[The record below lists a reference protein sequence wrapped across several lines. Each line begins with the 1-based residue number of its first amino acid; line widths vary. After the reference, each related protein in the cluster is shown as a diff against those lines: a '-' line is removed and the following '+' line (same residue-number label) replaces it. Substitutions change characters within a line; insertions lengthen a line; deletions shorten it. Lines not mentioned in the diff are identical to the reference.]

1 MNFYKDILRV
11 FLFEHSLIEN
21 IYFFALFV
29 LSVFFGNKFVF
40 KFLIFVFTLPLLSR
54 GKLGTN
60 YTLKFQQK
68 VVSK

>member
-1 MNFYKDILRV
+1 MNFYKK
-11 FLFEHSLIEN
+11 
-21 IYFFALFV
+21 
-29 LSVFFGNKFVF
+29 VFFVFFYEDLFSLNVIYLTFF